1 MTEADLRPVNVVWAS
16 PDPKDARRAEFGE
29 LTGGAPR
36 EAFTAQAHEA
46 RAFPT
51 AARRQL
57 LPDCACLVRLS
68 GEWPEA
74 PEFPSNELFPPRS
87 RQPLSR
93 PSSRSLSHQALQQRA
108 WPAELVPSRNSPSS
122 APQLKPGK
130 QETSNLEWIFSGSRE
145 PTATGS
151 PP

>member
-57 LPDCACLVRLS
+57 RPDCACLVRLS

-93 PSSRSLSHQALQQRA
+93 PSSRSLSHQALLTTGLACRIGPQQKFTILSASTEA
-108 WPAELVPSRNSPSS
+108 WKTRD
-122 APQLKPGK
+122 Q
-130 QETSNLEWIFSGSRE
+130 
-145 PTATGS
+145 
-151 PP
+151 